1 MVAMDFK
8 SPRADQVAA
17 VVFFL
22 LGMAMLVGGYT
33 MDRLEIRQIHPASI
47 PGLVP
52 MILGAA
58 MALCASFLYANARRE
73 ISQHRR
79 AVVAPAI
86 ASWGNLLF
94 TVAYSVVYALL
105 LVGTLPFWLAT
116 ALYISVFVGHFTWK
130 PGATTPGRIKSLGLA
145 VGFAVLCAVSI
156 SALFRYGFLVRLP

>member
-1 MVAMDFK
+1 MVAMNFNT
-8 SPRADQVAA
+8 PRADQVAA

-58 MALCASFLYANARRE
+58 MTLCASILYANARRD
-73 ISQHRR
+73 ISKHRR
-79 AVVAPAI
+79 ADVPAT
-86 ASWGNLLF
+86 AGSWGNLLF
-94 TVAYSVVYALL
+94 TIAYSVVYALL

-130 PGATTPGRIKSLGLA
+130 PGATKGRRIKSLGLA
-145 VGFAVLCAVSI
+145 VGFAVLCAASI